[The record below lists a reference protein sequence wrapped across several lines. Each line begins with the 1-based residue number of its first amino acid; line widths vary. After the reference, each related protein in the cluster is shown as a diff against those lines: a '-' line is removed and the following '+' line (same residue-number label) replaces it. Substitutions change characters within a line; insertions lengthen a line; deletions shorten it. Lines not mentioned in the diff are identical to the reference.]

1 MILCTIWYHLH
12 NSRNVK
18 NVHGGVLLS
27 VKLQAEAWTND
38 SEFCGLNK
46 PTMKVKSSYC
56 RGSLACKNVYK
67 NTYKNAYHA
76 WFGPMF

>member
-12 NSRNVK
+12 NLRNVK

-38 SEFCGLNK
+38 SEFC
-46 PTMKVKSSYC
+46 
-56 RGSLACKNVYK
+56 SLVTSLQWNLSLLIVF
-67 NTYKNAYHA
+67 TSMQERLLRII
-76 WFGPMF
+76 WTDVLEQF